1 MATGFYR
8 AWKDLLGD
16 FLMESPGCFADMSE
30 FVRGEAAFRI
40 GAGNGEVTGHADR
53 CPQSGD
59 GLAVRKLIHRN
70 FTLSKSGPPP
80 HGGESPEIGLRLRGC

>member
-1 MATGFYR
+1 VASGFYR

-16 FLMESPGCFADMSE
+16 FPRYEAGCSASVSE
-30 FVRGEAAFRI
+30 FVRGEAAFRF
-40 GAGNGEVTGHADR
+40 GGGNGEVTGHADGR
-53 CPQSGD
+53 PRSGD

-80 HGGESPEIGLRLRGC
+80 HEGESP